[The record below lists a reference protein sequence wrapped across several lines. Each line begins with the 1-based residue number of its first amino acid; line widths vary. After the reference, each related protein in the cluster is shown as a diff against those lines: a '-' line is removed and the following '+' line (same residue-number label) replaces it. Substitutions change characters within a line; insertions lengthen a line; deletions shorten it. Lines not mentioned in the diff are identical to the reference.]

1 MNKSLL
7 LGLWRILLRVPR
19 PIWQAEVARG
29 ARAAERSLAFMTFEH
44 HRVRDYVV
52 RELPRYGEPIP
63 PEAIARDQGLDL
75 ERTVAILDELE
86 KKLTF
91 LYRDES
97 GAVVWA
103 YPVTAERTP
112 HRVTFSSGEAIYA
125 A

>member
-7 LGLWRILLRVPR
+7 LGLWRYLLRIPR
-19 PIWQAEVARG
+19 PIWQAEVARSE
-29 ARAAERSLAFMTFEH
+29 RAAKRSGVFMTADH

-52 RELPRYGEPIP
+52 RELPRYGKPIP
-63 PEAIARDQGLDL
+63 PDVISRDLGMGL

-86 KKLTF
+86 RKLTF
-91 LYRDES
+91 LYRDEA

-112 HRVTFSSGEAIYA
+112 HRVTFSTGEAIYA